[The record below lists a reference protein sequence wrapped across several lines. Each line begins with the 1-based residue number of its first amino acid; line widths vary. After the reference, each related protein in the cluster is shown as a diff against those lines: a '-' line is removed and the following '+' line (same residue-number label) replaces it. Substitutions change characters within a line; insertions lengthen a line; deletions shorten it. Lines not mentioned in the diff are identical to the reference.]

1 MKISEQIELEQRLST
16 YHGEDEVMQVSKV
29 LELYRKDRPQT
40 DPFPSGLPT
49 LDRIINGFYPGQL
62 IVISGVTGQGK
73 TTLAQTFTC
82 SLMQRGAYPL
92 WFTYELPVDDFLRAF
107 PGDYPERL
115 YLPAKLKDN
124 SLQWIEER
132 LIESKLKHGTKAVF
146 IDHIHYLVAM
156 NSKQNMSFLIGEV
169 CRGLKQ
175 LAINHRVVIFLIA
188 HMQKTKPGTDEEP
201 GLGSVRDSS
210 FIEQEADTVL
220 YVWRPKEDKT
230 ITTCKVAKNRRR
242 GLIDERIPLI
252 LKGGRYYEQNKD

>member
-1 MKISEQIELEQRLST
+1 MKLSEQIELEQRLSV
-16 YHGEDEVMQVSKV
+16 YHGEDEVLQASKV

-40 DPFPSGLPT
+40 DPFLSGLPT
-49 LDRIINGFYPGQL
+49 LDRITGGFYPGQL

-73 TTLAQTFTC
+73 TTLAQTFTL
-82 SLMQRGAYPL
+82 SLMERGTYSL
-92 WFTYELPVDDFLRAF
+92 WFTYELPVDDFLRSF
-107 PGDYPERL
+107 PGDYPDHL

-124 SLQWIEER
+124 SLKWIEER

-146 IDHIHYLVAM
+146 IDHIHYLVSM

-188 HMQKTKPGTDEEP
+188 HMQKTRPGTDEEP

-210 FIEQEADTVL
+210 FIEQEADCVL
-220 YVWRPKEDKT
+220 YVWRFKDDKT
-230 ITTCKVAKNRRR
+230 VTVCKVAKNRRR
-242 GLIDERIPLI
+242 GLIDDRIRLNF
-252 LKGGRYYEQNKD
+252 KGGRYYEEA